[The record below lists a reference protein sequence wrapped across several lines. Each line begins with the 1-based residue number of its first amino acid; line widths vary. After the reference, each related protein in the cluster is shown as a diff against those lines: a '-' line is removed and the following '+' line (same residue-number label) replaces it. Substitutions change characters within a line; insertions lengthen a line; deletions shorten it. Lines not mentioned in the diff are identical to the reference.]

1 MENEEEQ
8 PKAALDTDARTQ
20 YWYWPKLP
28 DISAQFSG
36 GRVIRIVRWAASVLA
51 VFTMASIALFL
62 ERGVNAD
69 GGSGKKTAGAEKAD
83 YILTDAKI
91 YTADSGRHMAEALAV
106 RDGKIVFVGSA
117 AEAAKLAGKKTVI
130 QKAGGKLVLPGLI
143 DSHMHP
149 TGIVDFGGCD
159 LKSKARTLAEI
170 TDFVRACIEK
180 QKPEEGKWVE
190 VIHWEFGAGNQPD
203 PQHPTLRAAL
213 DAASTKHPISMT
225 GWDGHHGAFNSM
237 ALAGA
242 KNDKGEVV
250 GYSKMTIA
258 RDFSKLKNY
267 IGVDANGEPT
277 GDVSDQGKGPVKPR
291 VPGGGNHDL
300 LMKSPEKITEFVNGV
315 GITAIQDAAATAGSY
330 EIYDELIK
338 KRPLTVRLNIAQLY
352 LPERYR
358 DDSGKIDYNKL
369 FAQADEI
376 RKRYAANPLTRADAV
391 KVFAD
396 GVPEANPNNV
406 PPTLGNSP
414 RPTPYLQ
421 PIFEKD
427 AKGALSVKGYVD
439 LDSPVCA
446 YVRAKPE
453 EYAADWA
460 VAEFEKQYGFHPGQ
474 CAIWYGVPEHEPAIF
489 NEYIKRAHLAGYT
502 IHIHAISDTAL
513 SMAIDA
519 IEGARAADGKDSQPD
534 TIAHI
539 QFVTP
544 ENAARLAKDHIYLAF
559 TYSWFYAEPNGYDM
573 SIVPFINRV
582 SGNSYEA
589 LHDPNSYM
597 EKYEYPVKTVKERGG
612 ILVAGSD
619 APVLT
624 NDPQPFV
631 NMEMAI
637 TRKRRDLPP
646 LSPWERIGIR
656 DVLDAYTI
664 NGAHALGRASEIGSL
679 ETGKSAD
686 FILVDQD
693 ILALGDEGHPEK
705 IGDTKVLETWF
716 MGRKVYSAKMP

>member
-1 MENEEEQ
+1 
-8 PKAALDTDARTQ
+8 
-20 YWYWPKLP
+20 
-28 DISAQFSG
+28 
-36 GRVIRIVRWAASVLA
+36 VRPILKCAASVLF
-51 VFTMASIALFL
+51 VLVVTSITVLSG
-62 ERGVNAD
+62 RSVSAD
-69 GGSGKKTAGAEKAD
+69 GEAPAKKGASADRAD

-117 AEAAKLAGKKTVI
+117 ADAAKLAGKSTVI
-130 QKAGGKLVLPGLI
+130 EKAGGKLVLPGLI
-143 DSHMHP
+143 DAHMHP
-149 TGIVDFGGCD
+149 TGIVDFGACD
-159 LKSKARTLAEI
+159 LKAKARSLAEI
-170 TDFVRACIEK
+170 AEFVRGCIEK

-190 VIHWEFGAGNQPD
+190 VIHWEFGAGNQAD
-203 PQHPTLRAAL
+203 AQHPTLRAAL
-213 DAASTKHPISMT
+213 DAASTKNPIAMT

-242 KNDKGEVV
+242 KNDKGEIV
-250 GYSKMTIA
+250 GYSKATIA
-258 RDFSKLKNY
+258 RDFPKLKNY
-267 IGVDANGEPT
+267 IGVDASGEPT
-277 GDVSDQGKGPVKPR
+277 GDVSDQGKGPVRPR
-291 VPGGGNHDL
+291 VPGGGNHEL
-300 LMKSPEKITEFVNGV
+300 LMKAPEKITEFVNSV

-330 EIYDELIK
+330 EVYEELIRK
-338 KRPLTVRLNIAQLY
+338 GPLTVRLNIAQLY
-352 LPERYR
+352 QPEAFR
-358 DDSGKIDYNKL
+358 DESGKIDYDKL
-369 FAQADEI
+369 FVRADEI
-376 RKRYAANPLTRADAV
+376 RKRYGANPLTRADAV
-391 KVFAD
+391 KIFAD

-421 PIFEKD
+421 PIFAKD
-427 AKGALSVKGYVD
+427 ASGALSVKGYVD

-453 EYAADWA
+453 EYASDLA
-460 VAEFEKQYGFHPGQ
+460 VAEFQREYGYHPGQ
-474 CAIWYGVPEHEPAIF
+474 CAIWYGVPEHAPAIF
-489 NEYIKRAHLAGYT
+489 NEYIKRAHLKGYT
-502 IHIHAISDTAL
+502 IHIHAISDAAL
-513 SMAIDA
+513 TMAIDA
-519 IEGARAADGKDSQPD
+519 IEGARAADGKDFQPD

-544 ENAARLAKDHIYLAF
+544 ENAQRLAKDHIYLAF
-559 TYSWFYAEPNGYDM
+559 TYSWFYAEPKGYDL

-582 SGNSYEA
+582 QGSTYED

-597 EKYEYPVKTVKERGG
+597 EKYEYPVKSIKDRGG

-631 NMEMAI
+631 NMEMAV
-637 TRKRRDLPP
+637 TRKRRDQPV

-664 NGAHALGRASEIGSL
+664 NGAHALGREKEIGSL
-679 ETGKSAD
+679 EVGKSAD

-693 ILALGDEGHPEK
+693 ILGLGDSGQGEK
-705 IGDTKVLETWF
+705 VGDTKVVETWF
-716 MGRKVYSAKMP
+716 MGKKVYSGKMQ